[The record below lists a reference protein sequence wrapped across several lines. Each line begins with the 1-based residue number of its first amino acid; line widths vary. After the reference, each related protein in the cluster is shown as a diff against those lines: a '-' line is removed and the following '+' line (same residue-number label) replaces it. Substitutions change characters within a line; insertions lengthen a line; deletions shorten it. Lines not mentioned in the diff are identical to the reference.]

1 MRPGTHTIVPT
12 APPSGTPGTFP
23 DRYAPRA
30 RSGASG
36 NGSTPGQCAGSFGQS
51 PRRRARNGSAHSG
64 IRRHG
69 SATWRSWA
77 TKPGIR
83 ADIPSGRI
91 RRHVADCGASTG
103 GFDSEPIGG
112 WRSGRRSMLIGMA
125 IRLIGTFADTAVVQ
139 RGSAWFSVVHPRY
152 RVHSVG
158 KTVDKPNR
166 EYPIFHCASITYGI
180 RSRGSGNPETPA
192 PARTRHPRTT
202 GPGSPESHE

>member
-1 MRPGTHTIVPT
+1 MPDLALPGTVRLPDN
-12 APPSGTPGTFP
+12 AP
-23 DRYAPRA
+23 
-30 RSGASG
+30 
-36 NGSTPGQCAGSFGQS
+36 
-51 PRRRARNGSAHSG
+51 AHSG
-64 IRRHG
+64 SLPDDAHGTVRLIPGFDATEAPRGVPGRRSRE
-69 SATWRSWA
+69 SAL
-77 TKPGIR
+77 
-83 ADIPSGRI
+83 IPSGRI

-166 EYPIFHCASITYGI
+166 EYPIFHCTSITYWI